1 MIEAGTTKANGIK
14 SEQKIILSKN
24 ALKVLERRYLAKDEE
39 GNVLETPV
47 EMFRRVAK
55 NIAVADTL
63 YGHTQEEVKQTEK
76 EFFQII
82 AKLEFLPNSPTL
94 MNAGRELQQLS
105 ACFVL
110 PIEDSTESIFD
121 AVKYAA
127 LVHKSGGGTGFSFS
141 RLRPKNDRV
150 RSTGGIASGPVSF
163 MKVFNVSTEVI
174 KQGGTRRGANMA
186 ILRVDNPDILDF
198 ITSKKEVEA
207 FTNFN
212 ISVAL
217 TEEFMKALKENQ
229 DYNLINPRTKE
240 IVSQLNAK
248 YVWDL
253 IVEMAW
259 KTGEPGIVFMDRIN
273 AANPTPLLGE
283 IEATNPCVTGD
294 TWVTTDKGPAMVRDI
309 IGVPT
314 SLLLDGAFHTTTK
327 TGFFSTGVKDVYE
340 VQTNRG
346 YHIKA
351 TADHLVRVAICISRD
366 AIESDWKPVSN
377 LKPGDNL
384 VLSNN
389 RVAQWNGMGSYDEG
403 YLLGMLLGDGTLKK
417 ETAVISV
424 WGNGT
429 SSQSIRYEVECFAHT
444 MPHRSDFNGFLEI
457 KDRGEYRLKSKS
469 LQKLALEYGMTPG
482 DKVMSPEIETTNV
495 EFHKGFLRGLFDA
508 DGSVLGT
515 IEKGWSVRLSQS
527 NLDTLKA
534 VQRMLHRFGIAS
546 TIYENRRSEGS
557 RLMPDGNGGYR
568 YYANKAQHE
577 LVISRD
583 NMAVFA
589 ETIGFADAEKQKKL
603 LDVLSAL
610 SRGPYRERF
619 IAEVS
624 QITPLGCEEVFD
636 VQIPSKNAFSANG
649 LYVHNC
655 GEQPLLP
662 YESCNLGSINVGK
675 LVQKNVYG
683 VMEINFEKLRSV
695 VRTAVHFLDNVIDVN
710 EYPLPEIEKIT
721 KGNRKIG
728 LGIMGFADM
737 LIKLGIPYDSL
748 KAIEIAEELM
758 CFISNEAR
766 KKSQELA
773 EDRGAFPNFK
783 RSIYDKPGHP
793 LIRNA
798 TVTTIAPT
806 GTLGIIANCSSGIE
820 PLFSVA
826 YVRNVLENEQLIEVN
841 DVFKKILTE
850 KGIYSEELIRKI
862 AEKKGIQDVEGL
874 PQDIKDLFVTAHE
887 ISPIHHIR
895 IQAAFQKYVDNAVSK
910 TVNLNSNMTK
920 TDVKEVFNLA
930 YELGCKGVTVYRDG
944 SRPNQVLSTNFS

>member
-1 MIEAGTTKANGIK
+1 MIEVGTTKTNEIK
-14 SEQKIILSKN
+14 SERKITLSKN
-24 ALKVLERRYLAKDEE
+24 ALKVLEQRYLAKDEE
-39 GNVLETPV
+39 GKVNETPV
-47 EMFRRVAK
+47 EMFRRVAR
-55 NIAVADTL
+55 NVASADAL
-63 YGHTQEEVKQTEK
+63 YGHTQEELKKTEK
-76 EFFQII
+76 EFFRII
-82 AKLEFLPNSPTL
+82 TQLEFLPNSPTL

-186 ILRVDNPDILDF
+186 ILRVDNPDILEF
-198 ITSKKEVEA
+198 IASKNDVEA

-217 TEEFMKALKENQ
+217 TKEFMKALKEDQ
-229 DYNLINPRTKE
+229 EYILVNPRTKE
-240 IVSQLNAK
+240 IIRQLNAK

-259 KTGEPGIVFMDRIN
+259 KTGEPGIVFLDRIN

-283 IEATNPCVTGD
+283 IEATNPC
-294 TWVTTDKGPAMVRDI
+294 
-309 IGVPT
+309 
-314 SLLLDGAFHTTTK
+314 
-327 TGFFSTGVKDVYE
+327 
-340 VQTNRG
+340 
-346 YHIKA
+346 
-351 TADHLVRVAICISRD
+351 
-366 AIESDWKPVSN
+366 
-377 LKPGDNL
+377 
-384 VLSNN
+384 
-389 RVAQWNGMGSYDEG
+389 
-403 YLLGMLLGDGTLKK
+403 
-417 ETAVISV
+417 
-424 WGNGT
+424 
-429 SSQSIRYEVECFAHT
+429 
-444 MPHRSDFNGFLEI
+444 
-457 KDRGEYRLKSKS
+457 
-469 LQKLALEYGMTPG
+469 
-482 DKVMSPEIETTNV
+482 
-495 EFHKGFLRGLFDA
+495 
-508 DGSVLGT
+508 
-515 IEKGWSVRLSQS
+515 
-527 NLDTLKA
+527 
-534 VQRMLHRFGIAS
+534 
-546 TIYENRRSEGS
+546 
-557 RLMPDGNGGYR
+557 
-568 YYANKAQHE
+568 
-577 LVISRD
+577 
-583 NMAVFA
+583 
-589 ETIGFADAEKQKKL
+589 
-603 LDVLSAL
+603 
-610 SRGPYRERF
+610 
-619 IAEVS
+619 
-624 QITPLGCEEVFD
+624 
-636 VQIPSKNAFSANG
+636 
-649 LYVHNC
+649 

-662 YESCNLGSINVGK
+662 YESCNLGSINVAK
-675 LVQKNVYG
+675 FVQKNVYG

-695 VRTAVHFLDNVIDVN
+695 VKTAVHFLDNVIDVN

-737 LIKLGIPYDSL
+737 LIKLGFPYDSQ
-748 KAIEIAEELM
+748 KAIEVAEELM
-758 CFISNEAR
+758 RFISCEAR

-773 EDRGAFPNFK
+773 EERGAFPNFK

-793 LIRNA
+793 LMRNA

-826 YVRNVLENEQLIEVN
+826 YVRNVLENEKLIEVN
-841 DVFKKILTE
+841 DIFKKIMIE
-850 KGIYSEELIRKI
+850 RGIYSEEIIKKI
-862 AEKKGIQDVEGL
+862 ATKRTLRDVEGI

-910 TVNLNSNMTK
+910 TVNLNYNMTK
-920 TDVKEVFNLA
+920 KDVKEVFNIS